1 MILAFGYWGTYKRL
15 ELLLESMNEIGN
27 KAPDAVL
34 AIAGMNHP
42 STPGYLESL
51 AEQYRGN
58 PRIRFLGYV
67 PEEELPGLFRSAGV
81 LVLPYTSA
89 AGTSGVVH
97 QACEYG
103 LPMVAT
109 DIPEMRELAREEG
122 IAIDFYARGDGAALT
137 NHLVALLGSSDM
149 RRRASEHNSSVA
161 QGMQMSSV
169 VNEYLRLFEVRLKR
183 PGELGKCPQSSFLR

>member
-1 MILAFGYWGTYKRL
+1 
-15 ELLLESMNEIGN
+15 
-27 KAPDAVL
+27 
-34 AIAGMNHP
+34 MNHP

-103 LPMVAT
+103 LPMVDT

-169 VNEYLRLFEVRLKR
+169 VNEYLRLFALRLKR